1 MRNDLSRPTNL
12 EMPAAINPVVL
23 APVTSQGEA
32 ALSTMMDS
40 ALVSLTQDRCRAL
53 LAKSALEH
61 TGALSCLA
69 AQLSAL
75 DPTESDQYYR
85 IVAAY
90 IRGVVRQI
98 EGW

>member
-12 EMPAAINPVVL
+12 EMPCGHQPGRPGPGYL
-23 APVTSQGEA
+23 PGEA

-75 DPTESDQYYR
+75 DPAEYR
-85 IVAAY
+85 SVLPDCGRLHPQCGAAD
-90 IRGVVRQI
+90 
-98 EGW
+98 

>member
-23 APVTSQGEA
+23 APGYLPGGSCTQY
-32 ALSTMMDS
+32 MMDS

-75 DPTESDQYYR
+75 DPAESDQYYR

-90 IRGVVRQI
+90 IRRCGAAD
-98 EGW
+98 